1 MPDIRADNFA
11 LGFVVP
17 QPGLISAGM
26 IFDRPTVPQCHAST
40 LAETSEGLVAAWF
53 AGTRESDPDVGIWFS
68 RREKGQWSVPIE
80 VANGVVDTPARF
92 ACWNPVL
99 FQPPDAP
106 LLLFY
111 KVGPDP
117 RRWWGMRMAS
127 EDGGKTWSSPVRLPQ
142 GILGPIK
149 NKPVLLAGGVL
160 LCPSSTED
168 WQRGWQ
174 VHVESTSN
182 WGQTW
187 ETTGPLNDGHTFGL
201 IQPSLLTYPDGR
213 LQMLCRSRQNVI
225 VALWS
230 TDGGKTWNAPHAT
243 SLPNPNAG
251 TDAVTLHDGRQ
262 LLVYNHSTT
271 ARTPL
276 NVAVSPDG
284 ETWQPAF
291 TLEDR
296 PGEYSYPAVIQ
307 SADGLVHLSYTW
319 NRTHIKHV
327 VLDPTQL
334 LSAPTLKYP

>member
-1 MPDIRADNFA
+1 MELMPGDDFVP
-11 LGFVVP
+11 GFVVP
-17 QPGLISAGM
+17 QPGLVASEM
-26 IFDRPTVPQCHAST
+26 VFDQAPVPQCHAST
-40 LAETSEGLVAAWF
+40 LAETSTGLVCAWF
-53 AGTRESDPDVGIWFS
+53 GGTRESDPDVGIWVS
-68 RREKGQWSVPIE
+68 RWENAQWSVPVE
-80 VANGVVDTPARF
+80 VASGIVDTPVRF

-117 RRWWGMRMAS
+117 RRWWGMRIAS
-127 EDGGKTWSSPVRLPQ
+127 KDGGKTWSSPVRLPH

-174 VHVESTSN
+174 VHIESTPDR
-182 WGQTW
+182 GQTW

-201 IQPSLLTYPDGR
+201 IQPSILTYPDGR
-213 LQMLCRSRQNVI
+213 LQMLCRSRQQMI

-230 TDGGKTWNAPHAT
+230 EDGGKTWNAPRST
-243 SLPNPNAG
+243 SLPNPNSG
-251 TDAVTLHDGRQ
+251 TDAATLHDGRQ

-276 NVAVSPDG
+276 NVALSPDG
-284 ETWQPAF
+284 ETWQMAF

-307 SADGLVHLSYTW
+307 SSDGLVHISYTW

-327 VLDPTQL
+327 VLDPARL
-334 LSAPTLKYP
+334 ISAPLPKSP